1 METPFPAP
9 DSAVY
14 AAMDDYQ
21 RDCIKEDRQ
30 RHEKQ
35 RQNWKICK
43 PAAFCTWLLANIS
56 DYSEKHAK
64 EQEHAAFDTAK
75 ADDEVVTLFNLLIS
89 SHNFYEQVASLK
101 EQTDVRHKHD
111 YFVWVSPEVLQHF
124 KLRWDDMIKEA
135 IRSSWDRWITIRH

>member
-1 METPFPAP
+1 MSKVLVDRAIPPEWETPFSAP

-30 RHEKQ
+30 QHEKQ

-56 DYSEKHAK
+56 DSSEKRVK

-75 ADDEVVTLFNLLIS
+75 EGDAIVSLFNLLIIS
-89 SHNFYEQVASLK
+89 SHNFYAQVASLK

-111 YFVWVSPEVLQHF
+111 YFSCT
-124 KLRWDDMIKEA
+124 
-135 IRSSWDRWITIRH
+135 S